1 MATET
6 AFRPHI
12 DQENAQAVNIK
23 GGNVSGRS
31 FGIAKSFQSNHTSLA
46 TPRRAL
52 GDVQNT
58 LQAGTTK
65 ARKGLALRPNKP
77 CGKTPGATKVLQGR
91 TGTPATKG
99 LPLLQQISSAGLK
112 QSTKQKHTSHA
123 RTKEKQKVKAQQQ
136 ELCEKE
142 VMYPFTEQED
152 VLPRSKYVS
161 TILKNVGAL
170 YHGCMFQPHS
180 ALDSE
185 PKEITETNIHFEN
198 ERRPAKDSYLDSLPF
213 EGELDSLTQG
223 LTTLSLPDIE
233 LPPVDIDSLGLGIF

>member
-1 MATET
+1 MALTFCT
-6 AFRPHI
+6 LYL
-12 DQENAQAVNIK
+12 
-23 GGNVSGRS
+23 GRS
-31 FGIAKSFQSNHTSLA
+31 FGIAKSFQSNHTPLA

-77 CGKTPGATKVLQGR
+77 CGKTPGATKILQGR

-142 VMYPFTEQED
+142 VMYPFTEQ
-152 VLPRSKYVS
+152 
-161 TILKNVGAL
+161 G
-170 YHGCMFQPHS
+170 G
-180 ALDSE
+180 
-185 PKEITETNIHFEN
+185 
-198 ERRPAKDSYLDSLPF
+198 
-213 EGELDSLTQG
+213 
-223 LTTLSLPDIE
+223 
-233 LPPVDIDSLGLGIF
+233 